1 MESKFQPGDFIV
13 SIYNPPNHIT
23 FARVISVNQKEDSIE
38 LDMYRINLAKMYC
51 DGKVKESLEETEDFY
66 KHTASEDRKMFY
78 SFLRNKIGS
87 FFRQGHMLSLETFDS
102 LKQKV
107 LEDKIENYM
116 NNGQDSVPRS
126 SKGKGMKDERC

>member
-1 MESKFQPGDFIV
+1 MESKIQPGDFIV

-66 KHTASEDRKMFY
+66 KHTASEDRKIFY
-78 SFLRNKIGS
+78 SFLSDKIGS
-87 FFRQGHMLSLETFDS
+87 FFTQGNMLSLETFNS

-107 LEDKIENYM
+107 LEDKIENYV

-126 SKGKGMKDERC
+126 SKGTKDERC

>member
-1 MESKFQPGDFIV
+1 MESKIQPGDFIV

-38 LDMYRINLAKMYC
+38 LDMYRISLAKMYC

-66 KHTASEDRKMFY
+66 KHTASEDRKIFY
-78 SFLRNKIGS
+78 SFLSDKIGS
-87 FFRQGHMLSLETFDS
+87 FFTQGNMLSLETFNS

-107 LEDKIENYM
+107 LEDKIENYV

-126 SKGKGMKDERC
+126 SKGTKDERC

>member
-1 MESKFQPGDFIV
+1 MESKIQPGDFIV

-66 KHTASEDRKMFY
+66 KHTASEDRKIFY
-78 SFLRNKIGS
+78 SFLSDKIGS
-87 FFRQGHMLSLETFDS
+87 FFTQGNMLSLETFNS

-126 SKGKGMKDERC
+126 SKGTKDERC

>member
-23 FARVISVNQKEDSIE
+23 FARVISVNQEEDSIE

-66 KHTASEDRKMFY
+66 RPMTSEDRKIFY
-78 SFLRNKIGS
+78 GFLRNKIGS
-87 FFRQGHMLSLETFDS
+87 FFRQGNMLSLETFDS

-116 NNGQDSVPRS
+116 NNGQDSVPRP
-126 SKGKGMKDERC
+126 SKGTKDERC

>member
-1 MESKFQPGDFIV
+1 MESKIQPGDFIV

-38 LDMYRINLAKMYC
+38 SDMYRINLAKMYC

-66 KHTASEDRKMFY
+66 KHTASEDRKIFY
-78 SFLRNKIGS
+78 SFLSDKIGS
-87 FFRQGHMLSLETFDS
+87 FFTQGNMLSLETFNS

-107 LEDKIENYM
+107 LEDKIENYV

-126 SKGKGMKDERC
+126 SKGTKDERC

>member
-1 MESKFQPGDFIV
+1 MESKIQPGDFIV

-38 LDMYRINLAKMYC
+38 LDIYRINLAKMYC

-66 KHTASEDRKMFY
+66 KHTASEDRKIFY
-78 SFLRNKIGS
+78 SFLSDKIGS
-87 FFRQGHMLSLETFDS
+87 FFTQGNMLSLETFNS

-107 LEDKIENYM
+107 LEDKIENYV

-126 SKGKGMKDERC
+126 SKGTKDERC

>member
-66 KHTASEDRKMFY
+66 KHTASEDRKIFY
-78 SFLRNKIGS
+78 SFLSNKIGS
-87 FFRQGHMLSLETFDS
+87 FFRQGNMLSLETFNS

-107 LEDKIENYM
+107 LEDKIESYM

-126 SKGKGMKDERC
+126 SKGTKDERC

>member
-66 KHTASEDRKMFY
+66 KHTASEDRKIFY
-78 SFLRNKIGS
+78 SFLSNKIGS
-87 FFRQGHMLSLETFDS
+87 FFMQGNMLSLETFNS

-107 LEDKIENYM
+107 LEDKIENYV

-126 SKGKGMKDERC
+126 SKGTKDERC

>member
-1 MESKFQPGDFIV
+1 MESKIQPGDFIV

-66 KHTASEDRKMFY
+66 KHTASEDREIFY
-78 SFLRNKIGS
+78 SFLSNKMS
-87 FFRQGHMLSLETFDS
+87 TT
-102 LKQKV
+102 
-107 LEDKIENYM
+107 DKIVYLVLLKEQRM
-116 NNGQDSVPRS
+116 NAVDLN
-126 SKGKGMKDERC
+126 